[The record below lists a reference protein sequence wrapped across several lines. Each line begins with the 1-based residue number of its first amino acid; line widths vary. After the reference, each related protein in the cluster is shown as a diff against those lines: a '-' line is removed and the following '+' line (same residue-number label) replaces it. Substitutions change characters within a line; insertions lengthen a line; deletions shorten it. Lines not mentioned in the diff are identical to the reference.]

1 SAIGR
6 LGDGWQSG
14 SVATYASGRPWT
26 ALLSSGADNSG
37 QDLTYQRPD
46 CVGKPIYQFSDP
58 NSPTITNVPAV
69 FAIPADGTIGT
80 CGRNAFRG
88 PHIVQWDF
96 NLNKTTKIT
105 EKISLQLRFEVFN
118 LLNHPNFNALPS
130 RVTISLKTID
140 SFSITS
146 FYPYAH

>member
-1 SAIGR
+1 MGF
-6 LGDGWQSG
+6 
-14 SVATYASGRPWT
+14 PM
-26 ALLSSGADNSG
+26 
-37 QDLTYQRPD
+37 QDLSYQRPA
-46 CVGKPIYQFSDP
+46 CIGKPIYQFSDP

-105 EKISLQLRFEVFN
+105 ERISLQLRFEIFN
-118 LLNHPNFNALPS
+118 LLNRANFNTPNLIAYVLQAPPNATFPEQS
-130 RVTISLKTID
+130 PTAGQ
-140 SFSITS
+140 ITS
-146 FYPYAH
+146 TSTTSRQIQFGLKLLW